1 MTSEPASIPGLELP
15 DSGTPVERLAHLL
28 RQLRRRQ
35 ARRRGAPETTYRELS
50 ARTGWSIGAISG
62 YFAGRILPPT
72 DRFDILVTLLGATQ
86 AERGPLAT
94 ARDLAH
100 ESRRAHTHESR
111 RADTHE
117 GRRARAHEG
126 RGDGP
131 PEAPPP
137 WLLPAVCAPFAGR
150 AHELAELD
158 AAPPGGI
165 VTITGGAGVGK
176 TALAVHWGHDR
187 AGRFPDGQLFVGLRG
202 FVPGRP
208 PAAPAEVVRDL
219 LEALG
224 AAPAAIP
231 PGVTARVNL
240 YRSLLAGRRML
251 VVLDDARDAEQA
263 RPLLP
268 GAAGCLTVITSRNR
282 LTGLTVVEGA
292 HPLPLGVLPPGEARA
307 LLAARLG
314 PERVAAEPGPVAELI
329 HRCARLP
336 LALAVVAA
344 RGTLRPDATL
354 DRLARELRAAQGTLE
369 GFTGDDPAADPRV
382 AFAGSYRL
390 LSPPAARLFRWIGA
404 HPGPDLSVAAA
415 AGLTGTAADAVRPAL
430 AELLRAHL
438 VQEHQPGR
446 YVVHDL
452 LRAYALEQSRLTDGP
467 ARRRAAVRRVLDHCL
482 HSAHAAAT
490 LLHPDDRTPV
500 PPAPAPGVTPELPA
514 GRDEARRWLEREHRV
529 LVGAVSHA
537 AQHGFPRHAWQLA
550 RALTSFLDWRGDWHE
565 LAEIQRVALA
575 AADDDPGRISAH
587 RLLARALNRLGRY
600 DDARTHLTA
609 AIALCHGSG
618 LRADEAR
625 CHLNLSLTLEL
636 SGQHRAA
643 LEHGRRAAELFDA
656 AGDRAGHAT
665 ALGVVGW
672 CHALLGEYGSALA
685 CCRRAVDE
693 QAALGQ
699 ESPSTL
705 DSLGFAQHR
714 LGRYAAAGTAYRRAV
729 ALYREAGDRYHE
741 ADTLIHLGDCH
752 RDDGDDHAAR
762 AAWDRARE
770 ILTELRHPAVAAV
783 TDRVRTLSGVPRP
796 VR

>member
-1 MTSEPASIPGLELP
+1 MTPEPAPIPGLELP
-15 DSGTPVERLAHLL
+15 HSGTPVERLAALL

-35 ARRRGAPETTYRELS
+35 ARRRGGPETTYRDLS

-72 DRFDILVTLLGATQ
+72 DRFDILVTLLGATP

-94 ARDLAH
+94 ARDHAH
-100 ESRRAHTHESR
+100 ESRRDRAHESR
-111 RADTHE
+111 QD
-117 GRRARAHEG
+117 RAHES
-126 RGDGP
+126 RHDRT
-131 PEAPPP
+131 PEGHHDPAPAPRQ
-137 WLLPAVCAPFAGR
+137 LPAVCASFAGR
-150 AHELAELD
+150 TRELAALD
-158 AAPPGGI
+158 ATPPGGI

-176 TALAVHWGHDR
+176 TSLAVHWGHSR
-187 AGRFPDGQLFVGLRG
+187 TARFPDGQLFVGLRG
-202 FVPGRP
+202 FVSGHP
-208 PAAPAEVVRDL
+208 PAGPAEVIRDL

-224 AAPAAIP
+224 AAPPAIP
-231 PGVTARVNL
+231 PGVTARINL

-251 VVLDDARDAEQA
+251 LVLDDARDAEQV

-268 GAAGCLTVITSRNR
+268 GAAGCLTVVTSRHP

-292 HPLPLGVLPPGEARA
+292 HPLALGVLPPGEARA

-314 PERVAAEPGPVAELI
+314 PDRVAAEPSPVAELI

-344 RGTLRPDATL
+344 RGTTRPDATL
-354 DRLARELRAAQGTLE
+354 DQLARELRAAQGTLE

-390 LSPPAARLFRWIGA
+390 LRPPAARLFRWLAA
-404 HPGPDLSVAAA
+404 HPGPDLSEAAA
-415 AGLTGTAADAVRPAL
+415 ASLTGTAVDAVRPAL

-438 VQEHQPGR
+438 IQEHQPGR
-446 YVVHDL
+446 YVLHDL
-452 LRAYALEQSRLTDGP
+452 LRAYALEQLRLTDGP
-467 ARRRAAVRRVLDHCL
+467 DRRRAAVRRVLDHYL
-482 HSAHAAAT
+482 HSAHAAAA
-490 LLHPDDRTPV
+490 LLHPDDGTPP
-500 PPAPAPGVTPELPA
+500 PPAPAPGTTPETPA

-529 LVGAVSHA
+529 LAGAVSHA
-537 AQHGFPRHAWQLA
+537 AQHDFPRHTWQLA

-565 LAEIQRVALA
+565 LAEIQRIALV

-587 RLLARALNRLGRY
+587 RLLARAHNRLGRY

-609 AIALCHGSG
+609 AIALCRGAG
-618 LRADEAR
+618 LHADEAR

-643 LEHGRRAAELFDA
+643 LEHGRRAVELFGA
-656 AGDRAGHAT
+656 AGDHAGHAT

-693 QAALGQ
+693 QTALGR
-699 ESPSTL
+699 ESAPTL

-714 LGRYAAAGTAYRRAV
+714 LGRYAAAATAYRRAV
-729 ALYREAGDRYHE
+729 VLYREAGDRYHE

-752 RDDGDDHAAR
+752 RDGGDDHAAR
-762 AAWDRARE
+762 AAWQRARE
-770 ILTELRHPAVAAV
+770 ILMELRHPAVATV
-783 TDRVRTLSGVPRP
+783 TNRLRVPSSAR
-796 VR
+796 